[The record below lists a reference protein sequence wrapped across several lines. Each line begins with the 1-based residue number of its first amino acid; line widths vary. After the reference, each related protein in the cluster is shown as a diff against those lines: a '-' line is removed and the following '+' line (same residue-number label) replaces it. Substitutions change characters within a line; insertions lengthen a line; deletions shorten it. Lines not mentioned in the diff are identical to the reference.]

1 MEQVQ
6 HSTKQASRSMTNRF
20 RNVIDY
26 VQGMAQNMGDT
37 LRIYV
42 NRYPPLAAFL
52 FTLLIFSAIP
62 ISMFLIFAATTVAFT
77 FSTATV
83 GVIVVEGFLLSCGAG
98 ILGLVLFGIAAVTG
112 VGFSWLFA
120 FWLAYRSA
128 CMLLSKVSSGTSSLT
143 DVVSGH
149 IKPVLQSTGEQL
161 QTLQHNVS
169 EQARK
174 AQASMQQR

>member
-6 HSTKQASRSMTNRF
+6 HTTKQTSRAMTNRF
-20 RNVIDY
+20 RNIIDY
-26 VQGMAQNMGDT
+26 MQGMMQNMGDT

-62 ISMFLIFAATTVAFT
+62 ITMFLIYVATTVAVT
-77 FSTATV
+77 FSTATI
-83 GVIVVEGFLLSCGAG
+83 GVVVVEGALLALGAG
-98 ILGLVLFGIAAVTG
+98 ALLTVLFVITAVTG
-112 VGFSWLFA
+112 VGFSWLFS

-128 CMLLSKVSSGTSSLT
+128 YVLFSKVSSGTSSLT

-161 QTLQHNVS
+161 QTLQQNVAD
-169 EQARK
+169 QARK
-174 AQASMQQR
+174 AQSSLQQR